1 MSAPNAELL
10 GEALRG
16 KGLDPAEAPA
26 LLRYGAEVGL
36 RAGRQFAWQGDD
48 AERCLLVM
56 TGRLAARKNRAGAP
70 PLALPSVGRGE
81 WACLAEVVASSPA
94 QADYAAEADSVCLGF
109 SRFNLAALRER
120 PGIERWISLCLAR
133 GTMAL
138 HAQLASGGPRE
149 RIASWLLSRR
159 RNLGGVESAAVAA
172 TQAEIARCLGLSRE
186 TVNKRL
192 AEFEAAGLVATGRA
206 EIRVPD
212 WEALERALNED

>member
-1 MSAPNAELL
+1 MNAPIAELL

-16 KGLDPAEAPA
+16 RGLDAAEAPA

-36 RAGRQFAWQGDD
+36 RPGRQFAWQGDEVD
-48 AERCLLVM
+48 RCLLVL
-56 TGRLAARKNRAGAP
+56 TGRLAALKNRSGAP
-70 PLALPSVGRGE
+70 PLALPAIGRGE
-81 WACLAEVVASSPA
+81 WACLAELVAASPA
-94 QADYAAEADSVCLGF
+94 QADYAAEEESVCLGF
-109 SRFNLAALRER
+109 SSFNLRALRDR
-120 PGIERWISLCLAR
+120 PGLERWISLCLAR

-149 RIASWLLSRR
+149 RIAAWLLSRR
-159 RNLGGVESAAVAA
+159 RSLGGVESAAVAA

-206 EIRVPD
+206 AIRVPD
-212 WEALERALNED
+212 WEALERTLREE